1 MTKVARVASL
11 VVRLFGGFLDDGG
24 RSRARGRKKN
34 TPNKFLDKM
43 ATVETHVNYQILLK
57 VVEPLSGQS
66 GQTLKDSGELMY
78 TFVFSGSLER
88 GAKSGHSGHS
98 LARSLAP

>member
-1 MTKVARVASL
+1 MGLAYA
-11 VVRLFGGFLDDGG
+11 G
-24 RSRARGRKKN
+24 SRARVIKKS

-43 ATVETHVNYQILLK
+43 ATDETHVNYQILVK

-78 TFVFSGSLER
+78 TFVFPGTPER
-88 GAKSGHSGHS
+88 GSKSGHSGHFTS
-98 LARSLAP
+98 MSVLVSKLMWPPLFTHN

>member
-1 MTKVARVASL
+1 M
-11 VVRLFGGFLDDGG
+11 DDGG
-24 RSRARGRKKN
+24 RSRARVR

-66 GQTLKDSGELMY
+66 GQTLKDSGELLPG
-78 TFVFSGSLER
+78 TPER
-88 GAKSGHSGHS
+88 GSKSGHFGHFTS
-98 LARSLAP
+98 MSVLASKLMWPPLFTHN